1 MNLKQMEYFITI
13 VNEGSIS
20 AAAKSLHISQP
31 PLSTQM
37 KLLEEEL
44 GVTLFQR
51 GSRSIILTEAGKLF
65 YDRAQGI
72 LDMTG
77 AARQELEQM
86 GRGLHGA
93 LRLGMI
99 SSVETEA
106 IINRITAFRTQ
117 HPGVNFCIYEGNT
130 YQLMDKLNT
139 GLIEAAIVRTPF
151 PEESYDCLYLAEEP
165 MMAVGMAK
173 HFPDPHAD
181 SISLGQ
187 LAACPLI
194 IYRRWEN
201 VLNHMLPHN
210 RQDYLCVNDDART
223 SLSWADTGIGIAITP
238 ASIARCTRPGMLL
251 KPITTPGF
259 SSHITLIRRKHGTMS
274 AICRDFITYFN
285 GGWDSY
291 RPLETVPSS
300 NS

>member
-173 HFPDPHAD
+173 HFPDPNAD

-274 AICRDFITYFN
+274 AICRDFITYFS

-291 RPLETVPSS
+291 HPLETVPSS

>member
-20 AAAKSLHISQP
+20 AASKILHISQP

-37 KLLEEEL
+37 KLLEQEL
-44 GVTLFQR
+44 GVTLFER
-51 GSRSIILTEAGKLF
+51 GSRAIALTHAGKVF

-210 RQDYLCVNDDART
+210 RQDYLCVNDHART

-274 AICRDFITYFN
+274 AICRDFITYFS